1 MRCVEFRTQLLL
13 GIRKH
18 LSPWQLKA
26 AVQVILNACM
36 VTHIWAETICARLP
50 QSLCIQ
56 VYICSSLPSVASCL
70 GVYSSP
76 KAQYFANF
84 FANLRAMT
92 QGDIPLWRKSTMFI
106 PAEMQVFWESPP
118 ESSWSIPACPVSG
131 GQQWPW
137 GEPLCWRLPG

>member
-26 AVQVILNACM
+26 AVQVILYACT
-36 VTHIWAETICARLP
+36 VTHIWAETIYARLP
-50 QSLCIQ
+50 QSLRIQ
-56 VYICSSLPSVASCL
+56 VYICSSIPEVASCL

-84 FANLRAMT
+84 LHLRAMT
-92 QGDIPLWRKSTMFI
+92 QGDIPLWQKSTMFI
-106 PAEMQVFWESPP
+106 PAEMLVF
-118 ESSWSIPACPVSG
+118 
-131 GQQWPW
+131 
-137 GEPLCWRLPG
+137 